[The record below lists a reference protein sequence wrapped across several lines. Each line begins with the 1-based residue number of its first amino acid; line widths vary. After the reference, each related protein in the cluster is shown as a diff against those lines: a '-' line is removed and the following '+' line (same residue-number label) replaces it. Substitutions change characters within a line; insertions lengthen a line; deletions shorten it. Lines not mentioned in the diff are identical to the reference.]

1 MSHTEILL
9 QARQLSRRYGRR
21 LALEALDLCVR
32 RGEVLGLLGPNGAG
46 KSTTMRILSGTLP
59 PHAGEVEIAGVDLL
73 ARPRQAK
80 RQLGYLP
87 EVPPV
92 YPEMTVDAYLRYCGR
107 LHGLDRQS
115 VSAALERA
123 LGRCHLTEVR
133 WRLIGNLSK
142 GFVQRV
148 GIAQAVLHDPQVL
161 ILDEP
166 TVGLDPLQMRE
177 IRQLIH
183 ELREDRAIVLSSHIL
198 PEIQTLC
205 DRVVILRDGR
215 PVYSGSVSP
224 TMSSELRILMRCASA
239 PALDRL
245 AALSGVRAA
254 RAFADG
260 SVELLLADEAAAE
273 RVQQA
278 VLTGGWGLREWAPA
292 GRGLEQ
298 LFVSLV
304 HGDSETGSPA

>member
-1 MSHTEILL
+1 
-9 QARQLSRRYGRR
+9 
-21 LALEALDLCVR
+21 
-32 RGEVLGLLGPNGAG
+32 
-46 KSTTMRILSGTLP
+46 
-59 PHAGEVEIAGVDLL
+59 LL

-87 EVPPV
+87 EIPPV
-92 YPEMTVDAYLRYCGR
+92 YPDMTVEAYLRYCGA
-107 LHGLDRQS
+107 LHGLDRHTLPE
-115 VSAALERA
+115 ALERA
-123 LGRCHLTEVR
+123 LARCHLTEVR
-133 WRLIGNLSK
+133 RRLIDNLSK

-183 ELREDRAIVLSSHIL
+183 DLREERAIVLSSHIL

-215 PVYSGSVSP
+215 PVYSGPVSP
-224 TMSSELRILMRCASA
+224 TVNGELRILMRCAGA
-239 PALDRL
+239 PAVDRL
-245 AALSGVRAA
+245 SVLSGVRAA
-254 RAFADG
+254 RLTADG
-260 SVELLLADEAAAE
+260 SVELVLADEAAAD

-278 VLTGGWGLREWAPA
+278 VLAAGWGLREWVPA
-292 GRGLEQ
+292 ARGLEQ

-304 HGDSETGSPA
+304 HGEDEARSPA